1 MKRYLL
7 FFFKNYFFWVLFFV
21 VFKAIFL
28 IANHNFTSALSAGE
42 VLKVFLYGL
51 KMDLSAAG
59 YLSLVPG
66 VVMALMPFFP
76 RVAQRVVKGYTLVV
90 IVAMTIMGLADLSL
104 YPAWG
109 TRLDSQVIPYL
120 ADPVAVVSSVSN
132 MQLVLSF
139 LAIALIVFL
148 SYLAYSRL
156 VANGEFESS
165 VKWYVATP
173 SLLLLTALLI
183 LPIRGGVDTSP
194 L

>member
-59 YLSLVPG
+59 YLSLLPG
-66 VVMALMPFFP
+66 LVMALMLFFP

-90 IVAMTIMGLADLSL
+90 LIVITIMGLADLSL

-132 MQLVLSF
+132 VQLVLSF
-139 LAIALIVFL
+139 SAIALIIFL
-148 SYLAYSRL
+148 SYLASPRL
-156 VANGEFESS
+156 LYNVVFESS
-165 VKWYVATP
+165 IK
-173 SLLLLTALLI
+173 
-183 LPIRGGVDTSP
+183 
-194 L
+194 